1 MCSVVVE
8 SLLVVAGAAGWK
20 ISQVEAAFR
29 FEILNI
35 AAVCSSLVCL
45 FVLVMK

>member
-1 MCSVVVE
+1 M
-8 SLLVVAGAAGWK
+8 AGAAGWK
-20 ISQVEAAFR
+20 ISQVEAAFH

>member
-1 MCSVVVE
+1 VVVE
-8 SLLVVAGAAGWK
+8 SLLLVAGAAGWK
-20 ISQVEAAFR
+20 ISQVEAAFC